1 MIEKV
6 DNILN
11 KIHSIPAVLSFK
23 FGHTPT
29 QIEFFQT
36 SNQQGDEKWEYWQ
49 HILQL
54 KSLEGSL
61 QELRVSYDEVQ
72 DEIDDALA
80 LWPFWSIKKR
90 LRKIPRL
97 RLKQSNLDRSIAE
110 KTREVEF
117 HLEII
122 ERKYK
127 HLKTL
132 EEDDILKEESGY
144 WSRRLSRQLGVS
156 HLSRIL
162 GVSESELLA
171 VLALPKEQQRQIFEG
186 MRELLGTTT
195 PLLPIQKRE

>member
-1 MIEKV
+1 MIERV
-6 DNILN
+6 NDILC
-11 KIHSIPAVLSFK
+11 KIHRIPAVFSFK

-36 SNQQGDEKWEYWQ
+36 SNQRGDEKWEYWQ

-54 KSLEGSL
+54 KSLEGTL
-61 QELRVSYDEVQ
+61 QELKVSYTEVQ

-97 RLKQSNLDRSIAE
+97 RLQQYNLDKSIAE

-117 HLEII
+117 HLEVI
-122 ERKYK
+122 EKKYT

-132 EEDDILKEESGY
+132 KEEDILKDENEY
-144 WSRRLSRQLGVS
+144 WSRRLSRQLGAS

-171 VLALPKEQQRQIFEG
+171 VLALPEEQQRQIFEG